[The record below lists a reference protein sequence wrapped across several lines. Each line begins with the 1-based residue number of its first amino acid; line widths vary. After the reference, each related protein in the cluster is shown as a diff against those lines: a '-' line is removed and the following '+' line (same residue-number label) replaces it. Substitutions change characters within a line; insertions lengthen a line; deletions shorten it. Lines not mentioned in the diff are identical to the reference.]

1 MVNNMRNRLHNTLL
15 TLLVSVLACSFSL
28 TANAAPY
35 LQKLEGAVIR
45 DMALYDPDPN
55 TEDDEQLILLV
66 WTLSETIKYCD
77 DDGELD
83 CNNTPAYASVLHS
96 GDLYLIRINLVNN
109 QIVEH
114 LKALETESGGGNSI
128 RDNER
133 IEMIAVDDVIYVVAS
148 TNENGV
154 VTRVFSRENDSTQ
167 FELLQDTVV
176 IGKNTA
182 ESSPRTVMTSVNLSQ
197 VSATQSLMTLL
208 VDWRAENG
216 DVSNDGEDEHTRLYQ
231 YDIDHSGN
239 GYSFTEKFEKYSLMR
254 SRVVDIDDVTQFV
267 VSLPEQSVPIPTRS
281 AEAIVDN
288 QGNIYTFQ
296 GVEQINHGNYLINN
310 KNFTLFP
317 GLFAGVSV
325 YNQDTSTDTNF
336 RTANFEDD
344 FTGLL
349 DTPDWSNLRV
359 SGIKIPSFF
368 DTRTCA
374 ISNPEFFTFDPSK
387 SHTCSI
393 KFDRSSFQFSNTD
406 NDHYHQMRTLLKV
419 PEAGT
424 YTFALSGANDY
435 VRLVVNGDTGRAISH
450 DFDDGSNPT
459 TLTVELRQ
467 GFNSIWIEHFDTNN
481 GSHSFVLG
489 IYEGFTTSGARIFE
503 RATLENETYTKGSG
517 FNNGRVAEGYGFFVP
532 KYLNKAFD
540 IQLDSISGGYSYST
554 FNDNFPQGDFAT
566 NNLKDDYDQVREG
579 FRANLDDYFR
589 AQLDAEPENTAQALI
604 VKRSDDGTATALQAF
619 KDEKPEQALFSDARL
634 YLASRFIQ
642 TNEDISSSA
651 NQSELR
657 TRGRGLKISA
667 LQTSSLDKIQNGP
680 DNNLR
685 PSEATVTTQTN
696 EQYFGDVLAFER
708 DSIGNIYVVA
718 SMGYISGGNPVT
730 LTPRFENADGSE
742 FQTDNSFAGATFFV
756 GKLNRDL
763 QWQWVTAPS
772 AFESDFLTPRQGAD
786 SVPFYQI
793 PLSFSQDE
801 NVLYIG
807 GLVNDGHIIVQNRSS
822 QSAVSATFSTGEN
835 TAASFIAGIEVSS
848 GAWLDLEGLTVES
861 EFGGDLIVPA
871 VGSVQIVNGESV
883 TVSAP
888 RLYYINAV
896 GDILFDTSD
905 DSLLNR
911 EEDGNDVRAVTRYR
925 CTGIEINGIRQSTDS
940 CDTTFIFREKTDIKF
955 NWQVE
960 HLLNIENDFQNKEIS
975 NAVPA
980 PEPLAGRHWLVEGQS
995 STLTVDGVVSQLG
1008 NSEQRELLYALDI
1021 EGQGAS
1027 APFFRAGEVLPLEAD
1042 NDVFKTE
1049 NFDVSLVK
1057 DDFKVEFWA
1066 YISSTQENGR
1076 LFTVYSD
1083 NYAFIEGVFSREQI
1097 YVDFDALGGLAFN
1110 VENNGVTSTFPISDI
1125 SVSLDRWVH
1134 YSFTFDFQGE
1144 IANDES
1150 PAQRFLET
1158 LKIKTEVNITNA
1170 ERATDVQSLS
1180 IEREVRLRGQL
1191 ATLDIG
1197 RTNVPIGTNP
1207 TNIDMRIDDVR
1218 IWRKVNGTY
1227 PEARIDRPIEEED
1240 LEETEGLL
1248 AYFNFDDIPKTDRDA
1263 LTVPDIAENWVAGLV
1278 ENYTA
1283 LSESTLPAVELV
1295 PGNQRQQPLSFIASQ
1310 PVSVTYLWKTQFTV
1324 NTNVNNSAYE
1334 SAPSVLVNS
1343 VSRENVSSSAV
1354 FSGTGEQW
1362 IDFRSDVSLLVPAN
1376 LDLGALDGYINAT
1389 GLPSK
1394 FPQNIGA
1401 VANLDTVCF
1410 DGLTITDFNGS
1421 TCPTYYNLQINSF
1434 AEPLGIQWSY
1444 NVLTLEVELSLG
1456 ESISLRRIIAPDPNN
1471 EPLSGTVNGDLLQD
1485 LLLEDRLEE
1494 NAATGSV
1501 VSGPSGSTLNDMVF
1515 FSELERE
1522 FYALRPGLTS
1532 LEFAVNNTS
1541 NPLARRIFRVEV
1553 TAVWPARSDYTYV
1566 IDTPAV
1572 QLDRSS
1578 TDFWA
1583 YADLAY
1589 TEVDAE
1595 NIIQAN
1601 SFSYK
1606 SQDNRNPDDGSEAG
1620 KRSLLLFTCTQKD
1633 LPTGTT
1639 PAVASGNINNEPLCP
1654 RTVVLQSVESVT
1666 SVGAQEWDIGS
1677 EIVDDTR
1684 HTAPH
1689 SGYVFN
1695 SLARYN
1701 RNVYQPELL
1710 KGPIFPVNQQ
1720 FVGQQEHDLVVVWY
1734 RNRNSAQIAETG
1746 VSEPVYWPT
1755 SAIKYDTKW
1764 PQSRTGNRIVVASQ
1778 LGSEGVQ
1785 FDGATQQLL
1794 FGADSVTDVSIYNQ
1808 PDPMLAGYN
1817 PNEEHALIN
1826 GSVIDT
1832 NAQIRPAAFAL
1843 RNDLNILAQN
1853 ESYTSSPYVLVQYR
1867 DLLSGQSDD
1876 WRMLVYEVQL
1886 SDQFTPHAEEMTPAT
1901 STDNYSFEYTMKAG
1915 EPVTALYPLNIVQ
1928 GIQIPEQ
1935 NWGHQGASPTQN
1947 VYWQDFEGKA
1957 YAISGDARLFTYQ
1970 WYPMRED
1977 FWWPENQKIC
1987 YNIETPTQT
1996 QAREYEFARDG
2007 EDCYGVSTG
2016 SLLPLG
2022 EAIPGGTPFR
2032 EIELTYNTQWPEDLP
2047 TLKAGETLTFS
2058 GGENSRDDATEPGLN
2073 GVVAFKTGEL
2083 IFDSSNPTYGIRL
2096 PASTSSSVFAAQL
2109 AQVLEKREVSLLA
2122 TGDDEDE
2129 VRETNDAVNTSISL
2143 WLADGLLSV
2152 GRDGFYYFTDL
2163 PASLQTRIYIDN
2175 VNSRLGFVGLLNN
2188 KGISESSL
2196 TAAPGGG
2203 SYTLRPNILSDSD
2216 FMSLVD
2222 LCSEL
2227 ACPDHIVGVIDALK
2241 NKTRRP
2247 HQTCSTGIL
2256 PGNTLGQDNE
2266 STFPFT
2272 PGLCESDSEM
2282 RHGRVF
2288 GPGLAL
2294 IPNDGLLSEDNS
2306 LPNEI
2311 YVTLAENNDPDA
2323 GGPVTLPIIKIERE
2337 QKFRGEIVVLKPSNV
2352 FDEKSVLR
2360 HTADFG
2366 ASGEDIVY
2374 DWYYRLDDGATTT
2387 SSSLP
2392 ASNGWTFFGPGQ
2404 AEDRLGL
2411 NEISLEGNA
2420 AALLADNL
2428 FYVRYRHKDCPA
2440 DDETCYSDWA
2450 GASNNNPSENVYQPQ
2465 LVQGWVKRIVD
2476 RVNAFEARISDFYNA
2491 DAPATYVSMIQQ
2503 AGQAYNGPIAL
2514 NADQNVIENVGL
2526 IQLYETVLQRAL
2538 SLSIDASQP
2547 FANDAIYTTLQLAS
2561 SRLAQLYTLLGN
2573 EAYVDGLD
2581 PTIGFDTESGEY
2593 GSLAPSIYSFENQLP
2608 SLLEEELSLLRGRN
2622 RRGAAPSF
2630 NRLVWNFTIGEG
2642 EVAYAQ
2648 NYNISDVD
2656 TSGFVDLDDA
2666 QQLFPQGHG
2675 DAWGHYS
2682 KALRYYYDLVKNPN
2696 FNWVPAG
2703 ENVAVGGQVIEVD
2716 FNDEQRFAEMAAA
2729 KAKTGFDVVGLTYRQ
2744 YYVEDTSGQWQGYK
2758 DRDTQRAWGVTEWA
2772 QRATTGAYF
2781 DWALANAIL
2790 PEETASDDTDD
2801 LFNISRATVPEVE
2814 EIAAQAEAIYAMLD
2828 DADSGKNPLGLL
2840 PGVVPF
2846 DIDPVLL
2853 DRNSTIAATHFEQI
2867 ADRAE
2872 QALGNAFRVFDFANQ
2887 QKNRIREVANTAES
2901 LLEQAIDQ
2909 DIDFKNRLIE
2919 IYGAPHEGNI
2929 GSGKAYP
2936 AGYDGPDTIFWAY
2949 IDTIDIINENVG
2961 DGYKSDVD
2969 KDTFEGAFESFMLPQ
2984 PTNISSADVNSEN
2997 LDAFVELVGNDSNI
3011 SNQELTLSFPQ
3022 DASNWGFVKP
3032 TEWGERRASGRLQQA
3047 LIELVKAEADL
3058 SLGVIDYHG
3067 VAYDL
3072 NNAITDIQAYNDLNL
3087 ELQVIRN
3094 NNRDNVKETN
3104 SFIADTLSAASFA
3117 ANAVDTSRD
3126 LRDALVESFPS
3137 VSGTSND
3144 TTFVARSSITLGYS
3158 AITAG
3163 LSATVASLE
3172 SAAFN
3177 AESEGEID
3185 AAQFEIEIANAEAD
3199 YELGQKLR
3207 DAERILADEEAA
3219 RFVMFKARETMRQAA
3234 DKVRSIMA
3242 EGLRLQEQ
3250 REIFNK
3256 RLAAKIQGERYKDM
3270 TFRIGQYDALQKY
3283 RAAFNLAARYT
3294 YLAASVY
3301 DYETNLAETD
3311 PRSSLAYMTQIV
3323 KERVLGE
3330 QATAGAVTGAGGLS
3344 ELLSTMQL
3352 NFDTLKTQMGFNNPQ
3367 TETGRFSLRFELARN
3382 SDDESRIDS
3391 DEQWRNWLAKHR
3403 VDNLWDVPEYRRFAR
3418 NFAAERDGPQPALV
3432 IPFPTIIKAGRN
3444 FFNFP
3449 LAGGDNAYDP
3459 TNFATKVRSVGLW
3472 FENYNNANLA
3482 QSPRVYL
3489 LPTGNDVMYVP
3500 TSGDLDRR
3508 EWQVVDQR
3516 IPVPFPLT
3524 SSSLEDRDF
3533 IPVEDTLVGDYGE
3546 TRRHSSFRAYHD
3558 GGDFDENEA
3567 VFDSRLIGR
3576 SVWNTNWVLIIP
3588 GQTLLADSEEGLDT
3602 FIYGKDTPS
3611 NDVSEQGQKDG
3622 NGISDIKLFF
3632 QTYSYS
3638 GN

>member
-1 MVNNMRNRLHNTLL
+1 MVNNMKYRLRNTLL
-15 TLLVSVLACSFSL
+15 TLLVIVLACSFSL
-28 TANAAPY
+28 TATAAPY

-45 DMALYDPDPN
+45 DMTLYDPDPN

-83 CNNTPAYASVLHS
+83 CNNTQAYGPLLDN
-96 GDLYLIRINLVNN
+96 GDLYLIRINVANN
-109 QIVEH
+109 QITEH
-114 LKALETESGGGNSI
+114 LKALETENGGGNSI
-128 RDNER
+128 RDGER
-133 IEMIAVDDVIYVVAS
+133 IEMITVADVIYIVAS
-148 TNENGV
+148 TSENGV
-154 VTRVFSRENDSTQ
+154 VTRVFSIDNDSGQ
-167 FELLQDTVV
+167 FDLLQDNVAM
-176 IGKNTA
+176 GKNAA
-182 ESSPRTVMTSVNLSQ
+182 ETSPRTVMTSVNVSQ
-197 VSATQSLMTLL
+197 VSPTQSLMTLL

-216 DVSNDGEDEHTRLYQ
+216 DVSNDGKDEHTRLYQ

-239 GYSFTEKFEKYSLMR
+239 GYSFTGNFEKYSLMR

-267 VSLPEQSVPIPTRS
+267 VTLPEQSVPIPTRS
-281 AEAIVDN
+281 AEAIVDD

-296 GVEQINHGNYLINN
+296 GVEQINHGNYLIKN
-310 KNFTLFP
+310 KNFTPFP

-336 RTANFEDD
+336 KTANFEDD

-349 DTPDWSNLRV
+349 DTPDWSDLRV
-359 SGIKIPSFF
+359 SGIDTVFF
-368 DTRTCA
+368 DTRKCA
-374 ISNPEFFTFDPSK
+374 ISNPEFFVFDASK

-393 KFDRSSFQFSNTD
+393 KFDLPSFQFSNTD

-419 PEAGT
+419 PEAKQ
-424 YTFALSGANDY
+424 YTFALSNANDY
-435 VRLVVNGDTGRAISH
+435 VRLVVNGDIGRAISH
-450 DFDDGSNPT
+450 DYDDGSNPT
-459 TLTVELRQ
+459 TLTVELRE

-481 GSHSFVLG
+481 GSHRFDLG
-489 IYEGFTTSGARIFE
+489 IYEGSSTNGSRIFE
-503 RATLENETYTKGSG
+503 RATLENGTYAEGSG
-517 FNNGRVAEGYGFFVP
+517 FNTGRIEEGYGFFVP

-540 IQLDSISGGYSYST
+540 IQLDSISGGYKYDT
-554 FNDNFPQGDFAT
+554 FEQNFPQGNFAQ
-566 NNLKDDYDQVREG
+566 NNLPDDYAQVREG

-589 AQLDAEPENTAQALI
+589 AQLDIEPENTAQALI
-604 VKRSDDGTATALQAF
+604 VKRSDDGAATALQAF
-619 KDEKPEQALFSDARL
+619 KDEKPEQALFANARL

-642 TNEDISSSA
+642 TKEDVPSSDSH
-651 NQSELR
+651 SELR
-657 TRGRGLKISA
+657 TRSRGLKISA
-667 LQTSSLDKIQNGP
+667 LQTSSLNKIQIGP
-680 DNNLR
+680 NNNQR
-685 PSEATVTTQTN
+685 PLEATVTTQS

-708 DSIGNIYVVA
+708 DSSGNIYVVA
-718 SMGYISGGNPVT
+718 SMGYINDDNPVT
-730 LTPRFENADGSE
+730 LIPRFENADGSV
-742 FQTDNSFAGATFFV
+742 FATDNNFAGATFFV

-763 QWQWVTAPS
+763 QWQWVAAPS
-772 AFESDFLTPRQGAD
+772 TFESNFLPPQQQAGD
-786 SVPFYQI
+786 IPFYQI
-793 PLSFSQDE
+793 PLSFSPDE
-801 NVLYIG
+801 NVLYVG
-807 GLVNDGHIIVQNRSS
+807 GLVNEGQITLQNRSS
-822 QSAVSATFSTGEN
+822 QSAVSATFSTEEN

-848 GAWLDLEGLTVES
+848 GAWLDFEGLMVES
-861 EFGGDLIVPA
+861 EFAVDLIVPA
-871 VGSVQIVNGESV
+871 VGAVQIVNGETV

-888 RLYYINAV
+888 RLYYINAE

-940 CDTTFIFREKTDIKF
+940 CDTTFTFREKTDIKF

-960 HLLNIENDFQNKEIS
+960 HLLNIQNDFQNQGIS

-995 STLTVDGVVSQLG
+995 STLTIDGVVSQLG
-1008 NSEQRELLYALDI
+1008 NSEQRELLYAVDI

-1027 APFFRAGEVLPLEAD
+1027 APFFRAGEVLSLEAD

-1049 NFDVSLVK
+1049 DFDVSLVK
-1057 DDFKVEFWA
+1057 DDFKIEFWA
-1066 YISSTQENGR
+1066 YLSSTQENGR
-1076 LFTVYSD
+1076 LLTIHNDTYE
-1083 NYAFIEGVFSREQI
+1083 FIDGIFGRDQMF
-1097 YVDFDALGGLAFN
+1097 VDFDDQNALIFN
-1110 VENNGVTSTFPISDI
+1110 VQNNGISTTFPISGI
-1125 SVSLDRWVH
+1125 TVQRDRWVH

-1144 IANDES
+1144 FANDTS
-1150 PAQRFLET
+1150 PAQRLLET
-1158 LKIKTEVNITNA
+1158 LEIKTEVNITNA
-1170 ERATDVQSLS
+1170 ERATDIKSLA
-1180 IEREVRLRGQL
+1180 IGREVRLNGQV

-1197 RTNVPIGTNP
+1197 RTNIPFGLNP
-1207 TNIDMRIDDVR
+1207 TNIDLLIDDVR
-1218 IWRKVNGTY
+1218 IWQKVNDTY
-1227 PEARIDRPIEEED
+1227 PAVRIDRPIEEED

-1248 AYFNFDDIPKTDRDA
+1248 AYFNFDNIPKTDRNT
-1263 LTVPDIAENWVAGLV
+1263 LTIPDISGNWIAGVV

-1283 LSESTLPAVELV
+1283 LSEGTLPAVELA

-1310 PVSVTYLWKTQFTV
+1310 PVSVTYRWKTQFTV

-1334 SAPSVLVNS
+1334 TAPSMLVNS
-1343 VSRENVSSSAV
+1343 VSRENVASSTV
-1354 FSGTGEQW
+1354 FTGTGEHW
-1362 IDFRSDVSLLVPAN
+1362 IDFRSDVNLLVPAN
-1376 LDLGALDGYINAT
+1376 LDLGALEGYINAT

-1394 FPQNIGA
+1394 FPQNTGA
-1401 VANLDTVCF
+1401 VADLDTVCF

-1421 TCPTYYNLQINSF
+1421 TCPTFYNLQINSF

-1444 NVLTLEVELSLG
+1444 NVLTLEVELNLG

-1471 EPLSGTVNGDLLQD
+1471 EPLSGTVNGDLLLD
-1485 LLLEDRLEE
+1485 LLSEDRLEE

-1541 NPLARRIFRVEV
+1541 NPMDRRIFRVEV
-1553 TAVWPARSDYTYV
+1553 TSVWPSSSDYTYV

-1572 QLDRSS
+1572 QLDRGS

-1606 SQDNRNPDDGSEAG
+1606 SQDNRNPDNGSEAG

-1633 LPTGTT
+1633 LPSGTT
-1639 PAVASGNINNEPLCP
+1639 PAIASGNINTEPLCP

-1666 SVGAQEWDIGS
+1666 SVGAQEWNIGS
-1677 EIVDDTR
+1677 EIIDDTL

-1695 SLARYN
+1695 ALARYN
-1701 RNVYQPELL
+1701 RYVYQPERLS
-1710 KGPIFPVNQQ
+1710 GPIFPVNQQ

-1734 RNRNSAQIAETG
+1734 RNRTSAQIAETG

-1755 SAIKYDTKW
+1755 SAIKYEPKW
-1764 PQSRTGNRIVVASQ
+1764 PTSRTDNRIVVASQ

-1785 FDGATQQLL
+1785 FDGETTQLL
-1794 FGADSVTDVSIYNQ
+1794 FDADSVTDVSIYNQ
-1808 PDPMLAGYN
+1808 PNPMLAGYN
-1817 PNEEHALIN
+1817 PNEEHALI
-1826 GSVIDT
+1826 SDSTIDKS
-1832 NAQIRPAAFAL
+1832 AQIRPAAFAL
-1843 RNDLNILAQN
+1843 RNDLNILTQD

-1867 DLLSGQSDD
+1867 NLLSGQSDD

-1886 SDQFTPHAEEMTPAT
+1886 SDQFTPHVEGMTPGS
-1901 STDNYSFEYTMKAG
+1901 STDSYSFEYTMKAG

-1957 YAISGDARLFTYQ
+1957 YAISGDARLYTYQ

-1977 FWWPENQKIC
+1977 FWWPDNQKVC
-1987 YNIETPTQT
+1987 YNMETPTLT
-1996 QAREYEFARDG
+1996 QGREYEIELDG
-2007 EDCYGVSTG
+2007 ANCYDVSIG

-2058 GGENSRDDATEPGLN
+2058 GGENNRDDSTQPGLS

-2096 PASTSSSVFAAQL
+2096 SESTNSSPTFAAQL

-2143 WLADGLLSV
+2143 WLADGSLSV
-2152 GRDGFYYFTDL
+2152 GKDGFYYFTDL
-2163 PASLQTRIYIDN
+2163 PASLQTRVYIDN
-2175 VNSRLGFVGLLNN
+2175 VNSRLGFIGLLNN
-2188 KGISESSL
+2188 KGIGESTL
-2196 TAAPGGG
+2196 TASPGGG
-2203 SYTLRPNILSDSD
+2203 SYTLRPNIMSDSD
-2216 FMSLVD
+2216 SVSLLN

-2227 ACPDHIVGVIDALK
+2227 ECSDHIAGVIDALK

-2256 PGNTLGQDNE
+2256 PGNTLGQDSE

-2294 IPNDGLLSEDNS
+2294 IPNDGLLSEDTS
-2306 LPNEI
+2306 LPDEI

-2337 QKFRGEIVVLKPSNV
+2337 QKFRGEIVVLTPSNV

-2404 AEDRLGL
+2404 EADRSGL
-2411 NEISLEGNA
+2411 NEVSLEGNA

-2450 GASNNNPSENVYQPQ
+2450 GASNNNPSANVFQPQ
-2465 LVQGWVKRIVD
+2465 LVQGWVKRVVD

-2514 NADQNVIENVGL
+2514 NADQNVIENAGL
-2526 IQLYETVLQRAL
+2526 IQLYETVLKRAL
-2538 SLSIDASQP
+2538 SLSIDSSQS
-2547 FANDAIYTTLQLAS
+2547 FANEAIYTTLQLAS

-2573 EAYVDGLD
+2573 EAYIDALD

-2656 TSGFVDLDDA
+2656 TSGFVDLADA

-2682 KALRYYYDLVKNPN
+2682 KALRYYYDLVKNPH

-2744 YYVEDTSGQWQGYK
+2744 YYVENISGQWQGYK

-2781 DWALANAIL
+2781 DWVLANAIL

-2872 QALGNAFRVFDFANQ
+2872 QALDNAFKVFDFANQ

-2909 DIDFKNRLIE
+2909 DTDFRNRLIE
-2919 IYGAPHEGNI
+2919 IYGTPHEGNI

-2997 LDAFVELVGNDSNI
+2997 LDAFVELVANDTNI
-3011 SNQELTLSFPQ
+3011 SNQELKLSFPQ

-3032 TEWGERRASGRLQQA
+3032 SEWGERRASGRLQQA

-3072 NNAITDIQAYNDLNL
+3072 NNAITDIQAYNALNTQL
-3087 ELQVIRN
+3087 SVIRN
-3094 NNRDNVKETN
+3094 DNLDSVTDI
-3104 SFIADTLSAASFA
+3104 STLIADILSAASFA
-3117 ANAVDTSRD
+3117 TNAVDTSRD

-3144 TTFVARSSITLGYS
+3144 TTFVARSSVTLGYS

-3172 SAAFN
+3172 SAALN
-3177 AESEGEID
+3177 AEAQAEID
-3185 AAQFEIEIANAEAD
+3185 SAQFEIDIANAEVD

-3219 RFVMFKARETMRQAA
+3219 RFVMFKAKETMRQAA

-3283 RAAFNLAARYT
+3283 RAAFDLAARYA

-3382 SDDESRIDS
+3382 SEDESRIDTN
-3391 DEQWRNWLAKHR
+3391 EQWRNWLAKHR

-3444 FFNFP
+3444 FFDFP

-3489 LPTGNDVMYVP
+3489 FPTGNDVMYVP
-3500 TSGDLDRR
+3500 TSGDLDTRD
-3508 EWQVVDQR
+3508 WKVIDQR

-3588 GQTLLADSEEGLDT
+3588 GQTLLADSDEGLDT